1 MASLAGVFAASHM
14 PPIVFRWQHVDQA
27 RRDEVA
33 AAYAEWGR
41 RVAAARADVLVI
53 VSPDHFVNFFLDN
66 LPAVCIGIGEAH
78 GAPPET
84 WLKDLPYAS
93 YPGHRQFAEHLAAQ
107 AFAAGFEPALS
118 RELTLDHG
126 FVLPFFKAGLRSL
139 PGGAIVPFIVNTVE
153 PPYLNS
159 RRCLAWGALI
169 ARAVASWPGPE
180 RVAVVATGGLSH
192 SIGEVTMGAIDSDF
206 DHGVLERLGRADD
219 DALVAFLDR
228 TIDRA
233 GNGAQETRNWLVA
246 RGAAGGARFE
256 PLYYRPIPE
265 WYTGLG
271 LAQWHSPPGGAAL
284 LESRSSERA

>member
-1 MASLAGVFAASHM
+1 MGTLAGVFAASHM
-14 PPIVFRWQHVDQA
+14 PPIVFRWNRVDQA

-41 RVAAARADVLVI
+41 RIVAARADVLVV

-78 GAPPET
+78 GPPPET
-84 WLKDLPYAS
+84 WLKDLPYRS
-93 YPGHRQFAEHLAAQ
+93 FPGHPGFAEHLVAE
-107 AFAAGFEPALS
+107 AFAAGFEPSLS
-118 RELTLDHG
+118 RQLTLDQG
-126 FVLPFFKAGLRSL
+126 FVLPFFKAGLQSL
-139 PGGAIVPFIVNTVE
+139 PGRAIVPFILNSVE
-153 PPYLNS
+153 PPHPSL
-159 RRCLAWGALI
+159 RRCLAWGGLL

-192 SIGEVTMGAIDSDF
+192 SIGEVTMGAVDSAF
-206 DHGVLERLGRADD
+206 DQEVLERMGAPDD
-219 DALVAFLDR
+219 DALLGFMDR

-246 RGAAGGARFE
+246 RGAAGRSRFE
-256 PLYYRPIPE
+256 SLYYRAIPE

-271 LAQWHSPPGGAAL
+271 IAQWHLA
-284 LESRSSERA
+284 